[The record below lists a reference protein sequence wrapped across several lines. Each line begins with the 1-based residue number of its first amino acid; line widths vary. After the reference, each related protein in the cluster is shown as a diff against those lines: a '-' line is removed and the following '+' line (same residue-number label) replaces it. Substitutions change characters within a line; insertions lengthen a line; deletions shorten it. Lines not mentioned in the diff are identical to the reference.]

1 MTRPYS
7 VKILYEF
14 SFFSRL
20 ILVLRLCECRFWPS
34 SGRSFVP
41 VCCHTSIDW
50 YGVQGRVKLG
60 SIIQNTQVWVSRL
73 AMVCMLSSD
82 DGSVALFSLGFGS
95 GVKSEDGAIVGSWIF
110 HLGIDQLWLNWRMW
124 IGVEEDFED
133 GTEWQ
138 RELHWERE
146 LETRKYLRWKTMELD
161 IKNKL
166 ILVEEWWSEENGR
179 WSTVGIQIWV
189 FCVGGSWPEKMH
201 TWKR

>member
-34 SGRSFVP
+34 SGRSFVRFQFAVTRP
-41 VCCHTSIDW
+41 SI
-50 YGVQGRVKLG
+50 GTGCRGEL
-60 SIIQNTQVWVSRL
+60 SWVPLYRTP
-73 AMVCMLSSD
+73 
-82 DGSVALFSLGFGS
+82 SLGFGS